1 MVTVDSRQLRQ
12 SLAVTRQSRELI
24 RGAMCKL
31 LNQFHAI
38 GPAWRDRNYQE
49 LQEIV
54 NRSVL
59 ELNRVYKDLEQC
71 EIWLGKLLALVEQ
84 YEQNGQKGA
93 AARAAAAGAAG
104 AVSAAAAA
112 DPGKNQGCP
121 KVSVDTPFTAEYQAV
136 LDRRFQK
143 GDPNAQKVFQLY
155 AGKLKI
161 LQSDYTGTAHYS
173 PADQGVRYNARA
185 DCRNCQGGGCTFF
198 HELGHMID
206 HLSGSGGQPTSR
218 SQEFHDALVADGA
231 RMEQIVASYTPEQR
245 AAFQQTINSDL
256 ASSCSDLANFVTQG
270 RVSGRWGHTRDYCL
284 QPYRMESEAFAH
296 FFEAFM
302 GGGRRLSYLR
312 CMFPKGTAAFE
323 RMLGSILANADP
335 GRGERERTR
344 EEERTTTSTSRR
356 ERDEER

>member
-24 RGAMCKL
+24 RGAMCRL
-31 LNQFHAI
+31 LNQFNEI
-38 GPAWRDRNYQE
+38 GPSWRDRQYQE

-104 AVSAAAAA
+104 TVLAAAEAGQ
-112 DPGKNQGCP
+112 GKSQGCP
-121 KVSVDTPFTAEYQAV
+121 KVSVDTPFPAAYQAV
-136 LDRRFQK
+136 LDQRFQK
-143 GDPNAQKVFQLY
+143 GDSRAQKVFQLF

-173 PADQGVRYNARA
+173 LTDKGVRYNAQA
-185 DCRNCQGGGCTFF
+185 DCQNSQGAGCTFF

-206 HLSGSGGQPTSR
+206 HLSGSGGNPTSR
-218 SQEFHDALVADGA
+218 SREFHDALVADGA
-231 RMEQIVASYTPEQR
+231 RMEQIIASYTPEQR
-245 AAFQQTINSDL
+245 AAFQRTMNSDL

-270 RVSGRWGHTRDYCL
+270 RVSGRWGHTRDYCR
-284 QPYRMESEAFAH
+284 QPYRMEAEAFAH

-302 GGGRRLSYLR
+302 GGGRRLNYLR
-312 CMFPKGTAAFE
+312 SLFPKGTAAFE
-323 RMLGSILANADP
+323 KMLTSILANADP

-344 EEERTTTSTSRR
+344 EEEHTTTSTSRR